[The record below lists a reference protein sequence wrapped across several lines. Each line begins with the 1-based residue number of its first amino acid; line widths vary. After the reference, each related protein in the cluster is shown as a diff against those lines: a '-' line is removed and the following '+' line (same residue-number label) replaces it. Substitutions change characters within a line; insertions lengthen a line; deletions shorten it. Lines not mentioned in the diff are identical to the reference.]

1 MNASQPEAG
10 GGTCADVLVWPAQSP
25 KSAPCSQG
33 CASGSDV
40 RQWVGLV
47 AQRAKLGLSKEHAYK
62 RAWRLIAEANPFPAT
77 LGRICPHPCEAACNR
92 AGKDGAVAI
101 NAMERFLG
109 DWALRRGLRLTHID
123 APSRSASV
131 GVIGSG
137 PAGLSFAY
145 QMARR
150 GHAVT
155 VYERR
160 EHAGGMLRYGI
171 PEYRLPKPVLQAEID
186 RILAFGIDLRLNA
199 AVGSNIAVD
208 DLRKRHELLFLG
220 IGAGRAVRLG
230 VPGED
235 GPGVLGGIEF
245 LDAFNRGELP
255 NRMDDAVVVGGGNT
269 AIDAARAVRRRGAR
283 VTLLYRRTREEMPAI
298 ADEVDA
304 ALAEGVSVEFLAAP
318 TAIRRDKDQPCAVV
332 AQRMSLGEP
341 DASGRRSPIPIE
353 GALFE
358 VPAGAVIAAV
368 SQTPIWD
375 GLDALGSDALARE
388 LRDGGVP
395 HDGVFAG
402 GDALGLGIAGGAIT
416 QGRQAAEAAHAML
429 ADARHPAAQPS
440 ARVAGNEVR
449 SDFYAAR
456 ARVRVAERPV
466 AERIA
471 QADLEVHET
480 ISEDAFLEEV
490 ERCFSC
496 GQCHGCQNCYM
507 FCNKGNF
514 VRIERARPGAYF
526 TLSVESCMG
535 CGKCL
540 ELCPTG
546 FLSPAEGRPLAASP
560 RR

>member
-1 MNASQPEAG
+1 MSAFQPEARE
-10 GGTCADVLVWPAQSP
+10 GTCADALVWPAQSP
-25 KSAPCSQG
+25 KLAPCGQG

-47 AQRAKLGLSKEHAYK
+47 AQRAKLGLSREHAYK

-109 DWALRRGLRLTHID
+109 DWALQRGLRLTHID

-155 VYERR
+155 IYEKR

-171 PEYRLPKPVLQAEID
+171 PGYRLPKPVLQAEID
-186 RILAFGIDLRLNA
+186 RILAFGVELRLSA
-199 AVGSNIAVD
+199 AVGSGVAVD
-208 DLRKRHELLFLG
+208 ELRKRHELLFLG

-235 GPGVLGGIEF
+235 GPGVFGGIEF
-245 LDAFNRGELP
+245 LDAFNRREALE
-255 NRMDDAVVVGGGNT
+255 RLEDVVVVGGGNT
-269 AIDAARAVRRRGAR
+269 AIDAARAARRRGAR

-304 ALAEGVSVEFLAAP
+304 ALAEGVTIEFLAAP
-318 TAIRRDKDQPCAVV
+318 TAIRRDADRPCAVV

-341 DASGRRSPIPIE
+341 DASGRRRPVPIE

-358 VPAGAVIAAV
+358 VPAHAVIAAV
-368 SQTPIWD
+368 SQTPVWD
-375 GLDALGSDALARE
+375 GLDALGFGALARQPRE
-388 LRDGGVP
+388 GDVPGQGVL
-395 HDGVFAG
+395 AG
-402 GDALGLGIAGGAIT
+402 GDALGLGIAGVAIT

-429 ADARHPAAQPS
+429 TDARRPAAQPP
-440 ARVAGNEVR
+440 ARVAGSEVR
-449 SDFYAAR
+449 HDFYASR

-471 QADLEVHET
+471 QANLEVHGT
-480 ISEDAFLEEV
+480 IGEDAFLEEV

-514 VRIERARPGAYF
+514 VRMERARPGAYF

-546 FLSPAEGRPLAASP
+546 FLSPADGRPLAASTT
-560 RR
+560 